1 MSSTSLLKS
10 PGDRSVAYSTTHLWF
25 DPQDPAHGVGARLV
39 VRGLTYVWDGVS
51 WGVSFMITSIAVD
64 DEFVEL
70 GVLVAP
76 EYGVNP
82 NVTILGCETVNGQF
96 HARTDAT
103 TADGA
108 LYRLPVTD
116 DRFFKAVMGM
126 PD

>member
-1 MSSTSLLKS
+1 M
-10 PGDRSVAYSTTHLWF
+10 
-25 DPQDPAHGVGARLV
+25 
-39 VRGLTYVWDGVS
+39 
-51 WGVSFMITSIAVD
+51 D

-96 HARTDAT
+96 HACDAK

-108 LYRLPVTD
+108 LYRLPVSD